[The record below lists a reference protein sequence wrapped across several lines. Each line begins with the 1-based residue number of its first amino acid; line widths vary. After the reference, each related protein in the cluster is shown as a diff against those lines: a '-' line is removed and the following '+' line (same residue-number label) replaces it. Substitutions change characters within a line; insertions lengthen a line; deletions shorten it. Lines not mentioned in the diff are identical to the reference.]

1 MSDVSNPTPDS
12 EFYKKQIR
20 EQEKLRSK
28 FDSASYDS
36 TRNGYVVDGK
46 LYSEAERQVEV
57 AKYNKAIN
65 SLKADEKKFGVY
77 GPGFGAS
84 AESNPAGKEF
94 LKLYKKAAGIKVK
107 DYDSSIANLEAWKQ
121 VEDFIAEN
129 PDIKIVSTAKI
140 NDSLFKNVTRAAQV
154 LGVAPGK
161 PSPQK
166 INTVIDIRKDPVW
179 KRAISV
185 NPKAAV
191 STAKKWAEKDTI
203 ETRVRYSG
211 ENKNTAKKTTQRVA
225 IDEDKFSARKIQIDS
240 IVARQPVPETITAAT
255 GSKVQPKPVT
265 KTTNTATSTG
275 KTSGR
280 ALTRAESEA
289 AGRGRMGVQGGFG
302 ATAVTDQT
310 PQPPPTGG
318 GTGGGTATK
327 TRQDFRNSFL
337 SVVNK
342 QGKTSWKT
350 VNQYINAG
358 KDAKEVAARQARW
371 DAYVTKNS
379 VPGGVKKDGPSDE
392 TKVNI
397 QEEFGSLWD
406 IYNEDAEVK
415 KVIDLSVKE
424 GWFNDPVKME
434 ASLTNTNWFR
444 TTQSSARKYMINQST
459 DPATAEATLNQ
470 RVEELRA
477 SSLQSGVTLSDES
490 LRRVGEQSLKFS
502 WSPQQMANAV
512 GSEAVAT
519 ANRGGPTAVADLRKG
534 TTGTRLR
541 QIADSYGIKVNDT
554 MLDQYVANVVQGT
567 STEVQ
572 FTDLMKS
579 QASTMYR
586 SLAPQIEKGI
596 DVKTA
601 TSMYTN
607 TAASVLG
614 VDPSTVDWTQDKWNK
629 ALNYQDPK
637 TNEYRQMDSY
647 EWNRYLRSLPEWQE
661 TDDAKSTYRR
671 AAFTLA
677 QAFGKTS

>member
-1 MSDVSNPTPDS
+1 MAQIYNPDS
-12 EFYKKQIR
+12 EFYKKQIKSI
-20 EQEKLRSK
+20 EKERQKLQ
-28 FDSASYDS
+28 DASYS
-36 TRNGYVVDGK
+36 SERRGYVIDGK
-46 LYSEAERQVEV
+46 LLSEADRTAQI
-57 AKYNKAIN
+57 NKLNKSIKD
-65 SLKADEKKFGVY
+65 LQADEKKFGVY
-77 GPGFGAS
+77 GPNFGKGAT
-84 AESNPAGKEF
+84 SNEAGKQF
-94 LKLYKKAAGIKVK
+94 LELYNAAAKIKVTS
-107 DYDSSIANLEAWKQ
+107 YDSSVENLEAWSK
-121 VEDFIAEN
+121 VKDFLDDN
-129 PDIKIVSTAKI
+129 PDIRVVSTRSASVKS
-140 NDSLFKNVTRAAQV
+140 DKGYNVR
-154 LGVAPGK
+154 
-161 PSPQK
+161 QK
-166 INTVIDIRKDPVW
+166 IPVLVDPRKDPIW
-179 KRAISV
+179 KRAITV
-185 NPKAAV
+185 NPPAAIK
-191 STAKKWAEKDTI
+191 TATEWAEKDTVKT
-203 ETRVRYSG
+203 ETVTKG
-211 ENKNTAKKTTQRVA
+211 KNPNTATTSKRRTVV
-225 IDEDKFSARKIQIDS
+225 DEDKLGARQVQIDS
-240 IVARQPVPETITAAT
+240 IVARQPVPQEITQAS
-255 GSKVQPKPVT
+255 GSKVQPKPVVKTPVGQSPTAGTTPSGTTTKPMAPNRKRIGDVDTMPDT
-265 KTTNTATSTG
+265 KTTSTPAVVPE
-275 KTSGR
+275 TP
-280 ALTRAESEA
+280 ES
-289 AGRGRMGVQGGFG
+289 
-302 ATAVTDQT
+302 
-310 PQPPPTGG
+310 PPAGG
-318 GTGGGTATK
+318 GTGGGTAPK

-358 KDAKEVAARQARW
+358 KDAKQVAARQARW

-424 GWFNDPVKME
+424 GWYNDPVKME

-470 RVEELRA
+470 RVEELRT
-477 SSLQSGVTLSDES
+477 SSLESGITLSDES
-490 LRRVGEQSLKFS
+490 LRRVGEQSLKFG
-502 WSPQQMANAV
+502 WSPQQIANAV

-541 QIADSYGIKVNDT
+541 EIADSYGIKVNDT
-554 MLDQYVANVVQGT
+554 MLDQYVANVIQGT

-572 FTDLMKS
+572 FTDLMKN

>member
-1 MSDVSNPTPDS
+1 MAIKLPTP
-12 EFYKKQIR
+12 
-20 EQEKLRSK
+20 QEITNAKSK
-28 FDSASYDS
+28 
-36 TRNGYVVDGK
+36 
-46 LYSEAERQVEV
+46 
-57 AKYNKAIN
+57 
-65 SLKADEKKFGVY
+65 EKKAKTDWQNYDLPPNASPQEFSEKQSLEKKWKDAESERKRLEKPVNELKNKISRLNKSISLAEKSSKNPVSAKTANQELARLRAEKEALTGYLQTRSIPEGEV
-77 GPGFGAS
+77 PSVAPSATTKPTTTSTPAS
-84 AESNPAGKEF
+84 A
-94 LKLYKKAAGIKVK
+94 
-107 DYDSSIANLEAWKQ
+107 
-121 VEDFIAEN
+121 
-129 PDIKIVSTAKI
+129 
-140 NDSLFKNVTRAAQV
+140 
-154 LGVAPGK
+154 
-161 PSPQK
+161 PQ
-166 INTVIDIRKDPVW
+166 T
-179 KRAISV
+179 
-185 NPKAAV
+185 
-191 STAKKWAEKDTI
+191 
-203 ETRVRYSG
+203 
-211 ENKNTAKKTTQRVA
+211 
-225 IDEDKFSARKIQIDS
+225 
-240 IVARQPVPETITAAT
+240 PE
-255 GSKVQPKPVT
+255 Q
-265 KTTNTATSTG
+265 
-275 KTSGR
+275 
-280 ALTRAESEA
+280 LSEA

-302 ATAVTDQT
+302 ASAPKPPTPPVNPLTDGG
-310 PQPPPTGG
+310 TGG
-318 GTGGGTATK
+318 GTGGGAATK

-371 DAYVTKNS
+371 DAYVTKNNA
-379 VPGGVKKDGPSDE
+379 PGGVKKDGPSEE

-424 GWFNDPVKME
+424 GWYNDPVKME

-470 RVEELRA
+470 RVEELRT
-477 SSLQSGVTLSDES
+477 SSLESGITLSDES
-490 LRRVGEQSLKFS
+490 LRRVGEQSLKFG

-541 QIADSYGIKVNDT
+541 EIADSYGIKVNDT
-554 MLDQYVANVVQGT
+554 MLDQYVANVIQGT

-572 FTDLMKS
+572 FTDLMKN